1 MAAPKGEA
9 LKPFTPAKD
18 VKGSWAMKV
27 DPALP
32 NVLILGDSISI
43 GYTRDV
49 RSLMAGKAN
58 VFRPMN
64 PSGKQPEN
72 CGDTP
77 MGIKGLDKWLGDT
90 RWDVI
95 HFNWGLWD
103 LCYRNPKSKTQG
115 NRDKKNGTLST
126 TPEQYEKNLETL
138 VTRMKATGAKLI
150 WASTT
155 LVPDG
160 EAGRFVG
167 DDIKYNEIAS
177 RVMKRHG
184 IPTNDLHALTMS
196 FEGKF
201 FTGPGNVHFTDEGSQ
216 RLARQ
221 VADKIL
227 DLLETKVTSSDREIL
242 KPLLVTYSE
251 AKGIG
256 EEKDLMRRDPSDIIK
271 VGGLYHGWCS
281 SAVESA
287 AGLADRVSA
296 SPSIPDE
303 YAR

>member
-1 MAAPKGEA
+1 MRAIAFQIVLLFLAVCMVKAAPKGET

-49 RSLMAGKAN
+49 RTLMAGKAN

-103 LCYRNPKSKTQG
+103 LCYRNPKVKTQG

-126 TPEQYEKNLETL
+126 TPEQYERNLETI
-138 VTRMKATGAKLI
+138 VTRLEKTGAKLI

-160 EAGRFVG
+160 EVGRFVG
-167 DDIKYNEIAS
+167 DDVKYNAIAD

-184 IPTNDLHALTMS
+184 IPTNDLHALTKS
-196 FEGKF
+196 FEGKLF
-201 FTGPGNVHFTDEGSQ
+201 AGPGNVHFTAEGSQ

-221 VADKIL
+221 VAEKISN
-227 DLLETKVTSSDREIL
+227 LLENKV
-242 KPLLVTYSE
+242 
-251 AKGIG
+251 
-256 EEKDLMRRDPSDIIK
+256 
-271 VGGLYHGWCS
+271 
-281 SAVESA
+281 
-287 AGLADRVSA
+287 A
-296 SPSIPDE
+296 S
-303 YAR
+303 

>member
-1 MAAPKGEA
+1 MQEGKCE
-9 LKPFTPAKD
+9 
-18 VKGSWAMKV
+18 V
-27 DPALP
+27 P
-32 NVLILGDSISI
+32 NVLIPGDSISI

-103 LCYRNPKSKTQG
+103 LCYRNPKVKTQG

-126 TPEQYEKNLETL
+126 TPEQYERNLETI
-138 VTRMKATGAKLI
+138 VTQLEKTGAKLI

-160 EAGRFVG
+160 EVGRFVG
-167 DDIKYNEIAS
+167 DDVRIGLDAP
-177 RVMKRHG
+177 G
-184 IPTNDLHALTMS
+184 GGGPA
-196 FEGKF
+196 
-201 FTGPGNVHFTDEGSQ
+201 GPGRTLRAGPAGGGRGGGSP
-216 RLARQ
+216 A
-221 VADKIL
+221 
-227 DLLETKVTSSDREIL
+227 
-242 KPLLVTYSE
+242 
-251 AKGIG
+251 
-256 EEKDLMRRDPSDIIK
+256 
-271 VGGLYHGWCS
+271 
-281 SAVESA
+281 
-287 AGLADRVSA
+287 
-296 SPSIPDE
+296 
-303 YAR
+303 